1 MAEIETLGEH
11 GFMVREEK
19 ETDGEG
25 GGGGLQRKAGDT
37 PESKAIKRRL
47 NLLDTFN
54 RVSLVNVQLK
64 ILEQSNQGIA

>member
-11 GFMVREEK
+11 GFMGREEK
-19 ETDGEG
+19 ETDGR

-54 RVSLVNVQLK
+54 RISLVNVQLK

>member
-11 GFMVREEK
+11 GFMGREEK
-19 ETDGEG
+19 EPDW
-25 GGGGLQRKAGDT
+25 GGGLQRKAGDT